1 MLLLLLLV
9 ALLLGSGSA
18 APLSGNATREVL
30 LSNELRYLSA
40 AGVELEGGALLSS
53 TQLSTPEVCAQ
64 KCIEAGPK
72 CAWFTATCDAAQAS
86 VAGGTGRAVGRSRRH
101 CRCHARQLR
110 LIRTPGPP
118 LQACRCELFTANCTL
133 APSVSAGPP
142 AAGGTITSGEAAMR
156 PGSPVLLSPPEP
168 SIAARMSLHC
178 RLQRCPRQWF
188 ACLHP
193 NRPLCCVCR
202 RAAALRPARCGH
214 LCRGGRPGGAGC

>member
-1 MLLLLLLV
+1 MLLLLLV

-110 LIRTPGPP
+110 LIRTPGP
-118 LQACRCELFTANCTL
+118 LCR
-133 APSVSAGPP
+133 P
-142 AAGGTITSGEAAMR
+142 AAASCSQ
-156 PGSPVLLSPPEP
+156 P
-168 SIAARMSLHC
+168 IAHWH
-178 RLQRCPRQWF
+178 RL
-188 ACLHP
+188 
-193 NRPLCCVCR
+193 
-202 RAAALRPARCGH
+202 
-214 LCRGGRPGGAGC
+214 